1 MRDRNNFMDT
11 FSSVADLPLEPLPK
25 VPLLELAND
34 KRILIE
40 NHKGLAGYGCNE
52 IQVKVHYGRIC
63 VRGNKLLVAN
73 MTKHKLIITGC
84 IDNIT
89 LIRGK

>member
-1 MRDRNNFMDT
+1 MRDRSSFVDT
-11 FSSVADLPLEPLPK
+11 FSSVTDLPLEPLPK

-40 NHKGLAGYGCNE
+40 NHKGLAAYGCNE
-52 IQVKVHYGRIC
+52 IQIKVQYGRIC
-63 VRGNKLLVAN
+63 VRGNKLSVAN
-73 MTKHKLIITGC
+73 MTKYKLIITGC
-84 IDNIT
+84 IDSIT